1 MISLTGIQD
10 TELQA
15 LLSPVLCLHSVTSQT
30 FSALQLD
37 TSSPSAACFARICS
51 LETL

>member
-15 LLSPVLCLHSVTSQT
+15 LLSPVLYLHSVTSQI

-37 TSSPSAACFARICS
+37 TFSPSAACFARICS